1 MAYIDQATLA
11 ADATFSSRVK
21 VAMMTAA
28 VQIAAEAKGGNS
40 ETLFDK
46 RQQMAKLVLQSGGT
60 ATLQWFIWAV
70 VTNAAVTGSSLDSDI
85 QFTVNSMWNAIA
97 GVRTND

>member
-1 MAYIDQATLA
+1 MAYVDQYALA
-11 ADATFSSRVK
+11 KDVTFNQRVQ

-28 VQIAAEAKGGNS
+28 VQIAAEAKGGATG
-40 ETLFDK
+40 TLFDK
-46 RQQMAKLVLQSGGT
+46 RQQLATLVLQSGGN
-60 ATLQWFIWAV
+60 ATLQWFVWAV
-70 VTNAAVTGSSLDSDI
+70 VTNGAVTGASLDSDI